1 MWRLA
6 KAYFVCQSPVMD
18 SLERRGMKIRFQ
30 SKARLMAGVVL
41 IALAA
46 VVLAGLAV
54 AANGKG
60 AAAAQYAY
68 GPAGK
73 AYGKTKITICH
84 KGKTLRVAAPA
95 WKGHQKHGDHLGA
108 C

>member
-1 MWRLA
+1 
-6 KAYFVCQSPVMD
+6 
-18 SLERRGMKIRFQ
+18 MKDRFQ
-30 SKARLMAGVVL
+30 GTGRLVAGIL
-41 IALAA
+41 LLTFAA

-54 AANGKG
+54 AGPGKG
-60 AAAAQYAY
+60 NGASASQYAY

-84 KGKTLRVAAPA
+84 KGKTIRIAAPA
-95 WKGHQKHGDHLGA
+95 WKAHQKHAGDHHGP

>member
-1 MWRLA
+1 
-6 KAYFVCQSPVMD
+6 
-18 SLERRGMKIRFQ
+18 MKVRFQ
-30 SKARLMAGVVL
+30 SKARLAAGVVL

-54 AANGKG
+54 ASNGKP
-60 AAAAQYAY
+60 ASAQYAY

-95 WKGHQKHGDHLGA
+95 WKGHKRHVGDHLGA